1 MEIIKGHICPT
12 CGGVLDIDLERQMY
26 ICSYCGVTFD
36 YEYFREEEMMEHA
49 YKMLKSSQFVAAADE
64 FDFLLTKDPHD
75 ISAIKGAVMAAACI
89 PEIRSLSDEKA
100 VITVDPKAGRRACA
114 GFSEGLDNEGK
125 AYLEKFEKLLELIL
139 SYQEDDASVK
149 DLTVKRKRDYVHLN
163 RIYKDMYEIEDR
175 TIIAYD
181 PDAVKKYDIEK
192 AKIDKM
198 SDEIRRRE
206 DNMEAAIKEMRHLI
220 REL

>member
-12 CGGVLDIDLERQMY
+12 CGGVLDINIERQMY

-49 YKMLKSSQFVAAADE
+49 YRMLKNSQFVAAADE

-75 ISAIKGAVMAAACI
+75 FQAIRGSVMAAAGI
-89 PEIRSLSDEKA
+89 TEIRSLSDVKL
-100 VITVDPKAGRRACA
+100 VLTVDPKTGQKTYNKLS
-114 GFSEGLDNEGK
+114 GNLDPEGK
-125 AYLEKFEKLLELIL
+125 AYFEKFIKLFELIR

-149 DLTVKRKRDYVHLN
+149 TFTVKRKRDYVHLN

-175 TIIAYD
+175 TIKAYD
-181 PDAVKKYDIEK
+181 PDAVKKYEIEK
-192 AKIDKM
+192 ANIDKM

-206 DNMEAAIKEMRHLI
+206 DNMEAAIKEIRHLI

>member
-12 CGGVLDIDLERQMY
+12 CGGVLDIDIERQMY

-75 ISAIKGAVMAAACI
+75 FKAIRGSVMAAACI
-89 PEIRSLSDEKA
+89 PEIRSLSDEK
-100 VITVDPKAGRRACA
+100 VVLTVDPKAGQKAYKKL
-114 GFSEGLDNEGK
+114 SENLDTEGK
-125 AYLEKFEKLLELIL
+125 AYFEKFIKLLELIR
-139 SYQEDDASVK
+139 SYQEDDVSVK

-175 TIIAYD
+175 TIKAYD
-181 PDAVKKYDIEK
+181 PDAVKKYEIEK

-206 DNMEAAIKEMRHLI
+206 DNMEAAIKEIRHLI

>member
-1 MEIIKGHICPT
+1 MEIVKGHICPT
-12 CGGVLDIDLERQMY
+12 CGGVLDVDIERQMY
-26 ICSYCGVTFD
+26 VCSYCGVSFD

-49 YKMLKSSQFVAAADE
+49 YKMLGSSQYVAAGDE
-64 FDFLLTKDPHD
+64 FEFLLTKDPHD
-75 ISAIKGAVMAAACI
+75 FQAIKGAVMAAACI
-89 PEIRSLSDEKA
+89 PEIRSLSDEKT
-100 VITVDPKAGRRACA
+100 VITVDPKAGRKACTEV
-114 GFSEGLDNEGK
+114 GGDLDTEGK
-125 AYLEKFEKLLELIL
+125 AYFVKFEKLLELIL

-175 TIIAYD
+175 TIKSYD
-181 PDAVKKYDIEK
+181 PDAVKKYEIEK

-206 DNMEAAIKEMRHLI
+206 DNMEAAIKEIRHLI
-220 REL
+220 RKL

>member
-75 ISAIKGAVMAAACI
+75 FKAIRGSVMAAACI
-89 PEIRSLSDEKA
+89 PEIRSLSDEK
-100 VITVDPKAGRRACA
+100 VVLTVDPKAGQKAYKKLS
-114 GFSEGLDNEGK
+114 GNLDTEGK
-125 AYLEKFEKLLELIL
+125 AYFEKFIKLLELIR
-139 SYQEDDASVK
+139 SYQEDDVSVK

-175 TIIAYD
+175 TIKAYD
-181 PDAVKKYDIEK
+181 PDAVKKYEIEK

-206 DNMEAAIKEMRHLI
+206 DNMEAAIKEIRHLI